1 MLDTPL
7 PSCRHYHPAGA
18 NSRFS
23 QASTVHPVF
32 ALRKRARPPESP
44 TFEATLCSLSL
55 RPDDSLT
62 SPRIALSMGF
72 RPSVSLLPAIQ
83 ATGLLASTQV
93 GLTPTE
99 RVSLRWTHSRTVE
112 FLESGWRPWPIPS
125 RPSHYRRSLSAG
137 PHTPRTVLV
146 CLLARHLLE
155 HRFPGLNVPA
165 RVHLMPTMHREPL
178 CPVRVL
184 PIRGWRL
191 PPPRKALPFPHRS
204 YGLMRQTDSL
214 PLASALA
221 SLRGS
226 LQVAASPCWESVLP
240 DVISASL
247 SPGAWTPTPV
257 GPYGAFARFFP

>member
-99 RVSLRWTHSRTVE
+99 RVSLRWTHIRTSAINAYGS
-112 FLESGWRPWPIPS
+112 SGYGFATRTCGRFS
-125 RPSHYRRSLSAG
+125 DSATDNAQEG
-137 PHTPRTVLV
+137 GGTDPTAYPCPANAGSATST
-146 CLLARHLLE
+146 RH
-155 HRFPGLNVPA
+155 
-165 RVHLMPTMHREPL
+165 
-178 CPVRVL
+178 
-184 PIRGWRL
+184 
-191 PPPRKALPFPHRS
+191 
-204 YGLMRQTDSL
+204 
-214 PLASALA
+214 
-221 SLRGS
+221 
-226 LQVAASPCWESVLP
+226 ASPAGRS
-240 DVISASL
+240 
-247 SPGAWTPTPV
+247 G
-257 GPYGAFARFFP
+257 